1 MGACWAQGV
10 FVDRSGS
17 VLAFGVWLGGVWVV
31 RWYRTIG
38 GVGVGVGG
46 GGAQKLTR
54 LLDLS
59 RPFRDRRHGALL
71 TRRIQ
76 PQPLGSKLRRA
87 APLN

>member
-46 GGAQKLTR
+46 EGRK
-54 LLDLS
+54 
-59 RPFRDRRHGALL
+59 
-71 TRRIQ
+71 
-76 PQPLGSKLRRA
+76 
-87 APLN
+87 N